1 MRKPDGYCARMDQE
15 VTQARERLEDE
26 FRSVKESLGD
36 MYVALEALRAA
47 GPEDDLV
54 DLLGA
59 VEDAAK
65 KARTGGVIG
74 SGAKSHAKALKAY
87 RELTDTQTP

>member
-1 MRKPDGYCARMDQE
+1 MNEEIA
-15 VTQARERLEDE
+15 TARERLEDE

-54 DLLGA
+54 ELLGK

-74 SGAKSHAKALKAY
+74 SGAKAHAKALKAY
-87 RELTDTQTP
+87 RELTEAQNP